1 MKHSLNEHL
10 DLGNVHYIHNPLEL
24 YDNTWRWSSERF
36 LALPKNKLVVINCSS
51 ENWGLGNFID
61 SLYDELQQYIEKFTI
76 LSHNP
81 KDHLRREHLLFY
93 PYWYQDSIRRFSKQP
108 ITDVKTY
115 KLSCLNGNPRPHRI
129 LNYFRLADTNYPDTL
144 ISIHTEDRTITKT
157 DDDWLM
163 DSTILNRWLQL
174 APQLKNRN
182 ECCTQLPDNAAYLD
196 TYVNLVTETT
206 VIDRLFVTEKTWK
219 PIASGQLFLILGNPG
234 TVQFLREQGVDTF
247 DDYIDHGYDLE
258 TDPATKL
265 DLLYKSLD
273 QLMISNLED
282 IYKRTRQRRLENAS
296 RFFAGTFDS
305 QYYKVVKECI
315 NTLN

>member
-1 MKHSLNEHL
+1 
-10 DLGNVHYIHNPLEL
+10 
-24 YDNTWRWSSERF
+24 
-36 LALPKNKLVVINCSS
+36 
-51 ENWGLGNFID
+51 
-61 SLYDELQQYIEKFTI
+61 
-76 LSHNP
+76 
-81 KDHLRREHLLFY
+81 
-93 PYWYQDSIRRFSKQP
+93 
-108 ITDVKTY
+108 
-115 KLSCLNGNPRPHRI
+115 
-129 LNYFRLADTNYPDTL
+129 
-144 ISIHTEDRTITKT
+144 
-157 DDDWLM
+157 M
-163 DSTILNRWLQL
+163 DSTILNRWLL
-174 APQLKNRN
+174 LEPQLKNRN

-265 DLLYKSLD
+265 NLLYKSLD

-282 IYKRTRQRRLENAS
+282 IYKQTKNRRLENAS
-296 RFFAGTFDS
+296 RFFAGEFDS
-305 QYYKVVKECI
+305 QYYKTLKECI